1 MDGPLSESAASHLH
15 SFLVA
20 MTMVRIIGPSPAQS
34 SSPTPRRPRP
44 PRPRRRPPTMA
55 SAAASSS
62 KPPVVVRLSSPLHSL
77 DSLPASLSLSLS
89 SARITPTP
97 SQLGCGAVSA
107 DYLAT
112 VASFPNP
119 DDKIRSLTLKV
130 QGGGNTG
137 NALTA
142 AARLGLR
149 PRIISKVLP
158 TSLAPPS
165 IQLLLLFTKACT
177 TRYPMTHKE
186 EIFSRS
192 CKMMGSTPL
201 ISWY

>member
-1 MDGPLSESAASHLH
+1 
-15 SFLVA
+15 
-20 MTMVRIIGPSPAQS
+20 MVRIIGPSPAQS

-62 KPPVVVRLSSPLHSL
+62 KPPVV
-77 DSLPASLSLSLS
+77 
-89 SARITPTP
+89 
-97 SQLGCGAVSA
+97 LGCGAVSA

-149 PRIISKVLP
+149 PRIISKVSNDPQGRNILKELQDDGVDTSHILVLITLTYYAFSSFLP
-158 TSLAPPS
+158 VIIIMDAAS
-165 IQLLLLFTKACT
+165 IFRLQRRGIHLS
-177 TRYPMTHKE
+177 P
-186 EIFSRS
+186 I
-192 CKMMGSTPL
+192 
-201 ISWY
+201 